1 MFHTPWCSFLA
12 GDDALVAVVVDDVAV
27 TAVVAVDD
35 VAVTAV
41 VAVDDVAEVREGLFL
56 VVIISQETN
65 LA

>member
-12 GDDALVAVVVDDVAV
+12 GDDDLVAVV
-27 TAVVAVDD
+27 VDD

-56 VVIISQETN
+56 DVIISQETN